1 MSYNPYTDPV
11 PVLVDRNGL
20 PLRRDNLKREVSGP
34 SVVGVRQIASGHPAQ
49 GLTPGRLAQ
58 LLRGAETGDATQ
70 YLELA
75 EEMEEKYLHYLGV
88 MGTRKRAVSQLPINV
103 DAAGDDA
110 ESEAD
115 AQLIRDW
122 LERDTLQLELFDILD
137 AIGKGYSATEI
148 VWETDELWLPSKLLW
163 RDPRWFQFHQVD
175 GNTLMLRGDGG
186 VPEPLEPFKYITHV
200 HPAKSGLPIRGGL
213 ARAAAWAYLFTNYSL
228 KDWVSFL
235 EVYGLPLRV
244 GKYDPGEAEANIR
257 LLEQAVG
264 QIGSD
269 AGAVIPKTMLIEFVR
284 NEGSGASAE
293 LYEKLIKHLEA
304 GISKAVVGQTNTTDA
319 QPGGLG
325 SGQANVHNEVREDIE
340 TADCVAL
347 SATLNRDL
355 VRPMILLNR
364 GPRKKFPRLRI
375 GRADP
380 VDVDAALKLIES
392 AVKLGIEVSKQTFRK
407 MTGLAEPEDGD
418 DLIDAPT
425 PAQPEMPAGASQEGV
440 KPPTPRPQ
448 GRTAFLDLLKS
459 PKRDNGRE
467 VSAAIDDADATADAI
482 DRAIAEQLGDWE
494 ALVTPA
500 LEPIEQMIAG
510 AASLEEV
517 RDILASRAAHLIE
530 SMDVS
535 AVTELLGRSGF
546 SAAIAGRVEDPSA

>member
-11 PVLVDRNGL
+11 PVLVDKNGL

-34 SVVGVRQIASGHPAQ
+34 SLVGVRQIASGHPAQ

-244 GKYDPGEAEANIR
+244 GKYDPGETEANIR

-319 QPGGLG
+319 QPG
-325 SGQANVHNEVREDIE
+325 D
-340 TADCVAL
+340 
-347 SATLNRDL
+347 
-355 VRPMILLNR
+355 
-364 GPRKKFPRLRI
+364 
-375 GRADP
+375 RADDRRRGFARGGARYLCEP
-380 VDVDAALKLIES
+380 RRADDREHGRLGRDRDARPI
-392 AVKLGIEVSKQTFRK
+392 
-407 MTGLAEPEDGD
+407 GLQRGD
-418 DLIDAPT
+418 RRARRRSFGLIDAVARLRRDLHLQ
-425 PAQPEMPAGASQEGV
+425 PARRGAGARGRWLARPRAARCAAVRSCRGWNCLGHAGRARRAAGQGRSLPCPAGHLGDRGRSHRPARIYRSVRRPGPARALHDDV
-440 KPPTPRPQ
+440 PPHRRRTARLGRPSSPHRRAADLSVQPWRLCPLWRGRMDTAGGDRRRRCRPRP
-448 GRTAFLDLLKS
+448 GR
-459 PKRDNGRE
+459 
-467 VSAAIDDADATADAI
+467 
-482 DRAIAEQLGDWE
+482 
-494 ALVTPA
+494 
-500 LEPIEQMIAG
+500 
-510 AASLEEV
+510 
-517 RDILASRAAHLIE
+517 
-530 SMDVS
+530 
-535 AVTELLGRSGF
+535 
-546 SAAIAGRVEDPSA
+546 